1 MGWAFDAAKIL
12 LTALI
17 IFSVAQ
23 VSERSTLMA
32 AVLASI
38 PIVSVLS
45 MMMMFH
51 EGQSAIEI
59 SQFAKDIV
67 WLVIPSLLIFIVM
80 PWLIE
85 AKQWDFYPALA
96 AGLACTVTGYFVMV
110 QVLKNLIAAGLLAQ
124 MNQGITTGQSLKNLL
139 IVTTMN
145 CMMMARNLLI

>member
-1 MGWAFDAAKIL
+1 MKLNELKGKFPAEPMGWAFDVVKIL

-17 IFSVAQ
+17 IFSIAQ

-51 EGQSAIEI
+51 EGQTALEI
-59 SQFAKDIV
+59 SAFARDIV
-67 WLVIPSLLIFIVM
+67 WLLIPSLLMFIVM

-85 AKQWDFYPALA
+85 SRSWEFYPALA
-96 AGLACTVTGYFVMV
+96 AGLACTISGYFLMV
-110 QVLKNLIAAGLLAQ
+110 QAMEKFGLSA
-124 MNQGITTGQSLKNLL
+124 
-139 IVTTMN
+139 
-145 CMMMARNLLI
+145 